1 MLADVLRHLAPRWL
15 ATSRRVCRAWR
26 AAVDRR
32 GLLSAAAGLL
42 QRSVAE
48 VFLQLNDGASL
59 FLSRPS
65 AGPTVSVDDL
75 DYASFSGDGSKV
87 YDPFEVR
94 GHCNGLVLLQDSE
107 VNSVVVNPAMR
118 Q

>member
-1 MLADVLRHLAPRWL
+1 MQPSRGEGGVVEVVHGNRGPRGG
-15 ATSRRVCRAWR
+15 AGEEQRRPV
-26 AAVDRR
+26 VELEED
-32 GLLSAAAGLL
+32 
-42 QRSVAE
+42 
-48 VFLQLNDGASL
+48 
-59 FLSRPS
+59 
-65 AGPTVSVDDL
+65 
-75 DYASFSGDGSKV
+75 SGDGSKV